1 MVKSTE
7 TFRVVR
13 ERKHAATY
21 TIARHPKATMRDG
34 AIIVEGV
41 RQQLLKLI

>member
-7 TFRVVR
+7 TLRVVR

-21 TIARHPKATMRDG
+21 TIARHPEATMRDG
-34 AIIVEGV
+34 AIVVERV